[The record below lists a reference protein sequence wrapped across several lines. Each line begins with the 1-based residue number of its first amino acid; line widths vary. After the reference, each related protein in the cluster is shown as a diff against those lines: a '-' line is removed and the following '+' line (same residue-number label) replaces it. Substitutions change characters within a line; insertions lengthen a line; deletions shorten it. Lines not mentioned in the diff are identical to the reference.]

1 VVKKKVD
8 AASVSSMEVFPMAG
22 LVLQVEVP
30 TAVASIPGPK
40 VGEECWNS
48 SLDARLE
55 MVAANIHLEAVA
67 ATSKSVRLQETL
79 PTTSQVLDLYAN
91 MRG

>member
-1 VVKKKVD
+1 VKKKVD
-8 AASVSSMEVFPMAG
+8 AASVSSMEAFPMVG
-22 LVLQVEVP
+22 LALQVEVP

-48 SLDARLE
+48 GLDARLE

-67 ATSKSVRLQETL
+67 AMSKSVRLWETL

-91 MRG
+91 PIT